1 LKIFFLIL
9 GIVGGEVDPTIS
21 LIKIPISTEI
31 KRITCEEDFDKHT
44 TWKIKKH
51 YEVGNN
57 QVWGY
62 HTHKDK
68 PVILH
73 FCKDKKG
80 NWVR

>member
-1 LKIFFLIL
+1 MKIFFLIL
-9 GIVGGEVDPTIS
+9 GIVGGDVDPTIS

-31 KRITCEEDFDKHT
+31 KRISCEEAFKKNT
-44 TWKIKKH
+44 TWKLNPH
-51 YEVGNN
+51 YEVGNGE
-57 QVWGY
+57 VWGY